1 MKKVNLLAFITG
13 ALLTVNSAFAQEA
26 KNLEALD
33 SLFNSETLDEVVVT
47 SGVIDI
53 AKVRETPIAVST
65 IFSI

>member
-1 MKKVNLLAFITG
+1 MKKVNLLAFIAG

-47 SGVIDI
+47 IGGD
-53 AKVRETPIAVST
+53 
-65 IFSI
+65 